1 MNGMHRVL
9 WAFLVTAGL
18 AVGLS
23 GCANTGSSTSVAVGP
38 DGKLQNPVQLL
49 GQLPLPPGAVI
60 RADQSLIIGAGDN
73 WVGRVVLDVGRDV
86 DAAYRYFSGNLPG
99 TRLDRGVG
107 SARQKQFFGHDPARA
122 HGDTRDGGRRHDGQ
136 QRFFDDGTAQCSG
149 HGAEKALKGSARI
162 TASTNLRR
170 GGRVV
175 ECT

>member
-1 MNGMHRVL
+1 MNGLHRVL

-73 WVGRVVLDVGRDV
+73 WVGRVMLDVGRDV
-86 DAAYRYFSGNLPG
+86 DAAYRYFLETYPAQGWTVVSAVRGKNSFLVM
-99 TRLDRGVG
+99 TRQERTATFEMV
-107 SARQKQFFGHDPARA
+107 
-122 HGDTRDGGRRHDGQ
+122 DGGMM
-136 QRFFDDGTAQCSG
+136 
-149 HGAEKALKGSARI
+149 GSSVSLTMAPRN
-162 TASTNLRR
+162 AA
-170 GGRVV
+170 VMV
-175 ECT
+175 PKKP